1 MKLKINIGKND
12 YWVFVVIL
20 LFVGLFIW
28 GLISIGVSEN
38 KSYNFYNETCNT
50 LNATYL
56 KGYSMCYRVV
66 DNVLTYYNIEQI
78 NDSYY
83 LRANTQFMGV
93 GRK

>member
-1 MKLKINIGKND
+1 MKLKIDINKND
-12 YWVFVVIL
+12 YWIFVVIL

-28 GLISIGVSEN
+28 GLVSIRVSEN
-38 KSYNFYNETCNT
+38 KSYNFYNETCPK
-50 LNATYL
+50 LNSSYL
-56 KGYSMCYRVV
+56 DRYSMCYRVV